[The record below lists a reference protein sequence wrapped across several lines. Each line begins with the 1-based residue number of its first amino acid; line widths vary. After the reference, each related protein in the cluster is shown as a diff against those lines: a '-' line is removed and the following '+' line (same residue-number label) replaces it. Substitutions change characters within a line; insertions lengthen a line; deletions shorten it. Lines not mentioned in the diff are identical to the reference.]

1 MGNIYIV
8 RHGETM
14 WNAEGRIQGHT
25 DVELTE
31 RGREQ
36 ARATARRLAG
46 INFNVAYSSDMSRT
60 RDTAVIVLGE
70 RKTPLHSV
78 PELREYNKGVFEGL
92 TPEEYRQRYPD
103 LYQASLVNDPDFA
116 PPGGETIRQCQ
127 ARLSGF
133 AGMLKDK
140 HLEEDVLIVG
150 HGGSASK
157 WYRRPAWVA
166 AGSQLEVHHAQ
177 LRPVGHSCLR
187 QQRGNA
193 FVQRHVPPG
202 GSSGCSRPVSLLKV
216 MSQLNAPMGKVL
228 MVQGTASHVG
238 KSVLVSA
245 LCRIFRQDGF
255 RVAPFKAQNM
265 SNNSYVTRDGG
276 EIGRAQAV
284 QAEAAGVE
292 ARVEM
297 NPVLLKPE
305 ADHIAQVVRMGRPM
319 VSARVKD
326 YFGLKAQLWESVS
339 ASLDTLRSE
348 YDIVVIEGAGSPA
361 EINLKATE
369 IVNMRVA
376 LHADSPVLLCG
387 DIDRG
392 GVFAALVG
400 TLELLEPHE
409 REVIKGFI
417 INKFR
422 GDASLLTD
430 GLTMLEDRT
439 GIPVAGVVH
448 HYRDIHIPEED
459 SVALDIP
466 LRSGGNGQAALD
478 VAVIQLPHISNF
490 DDFDPLAREP
500 GVSLRYVSRTD
511 ELGKPDLVILPG
523 SKTTIPDLAW
533 MNSRGLGRAVQ
544 ELHGRGT
551 AIVGICGGYQ
561 MLGQRLYDPDRIESS
576 VPEMEGL
583 GILPLTTVFSGTKE
597 THRIHGE
604 VVEAAGLLK
613 FAGGA
618 SLTGYEIHMG
628 RTTGEGCG
636 IAVLD

>member
-1 MGNIYIV
+1 
-8 RHGETM
+8 
-14 WNAEGRIQGHT
+14 
-25 DVELTE
+25 
-31 RGREQ
+31 
-36 ARATARRLAG
+36 
-46 INFNVAYSSDMSRT
+46 
-60 RDTAVIVLGE
+60 
-70 RKTPLHSV
+70 
-78 PELREYNKGVFEGL
+78 
-92 TPEEYRQRYPD
+92 
-103 LYQASLVNDPDFA
+103 
-116 PPGGETIRQCQ
+116 
-127 ARLSGF
+127 
-133 AGMLKDK
+133 
-140 HLEEDVLIVG
+140 
-150 HGGSASK
+150 
-157 WYRRPAWVA
+157 
-166 AGSQLEVHHAQ
+166 
-177 LRPVGHSCLR
+177 
-187 QQRGNA
+187 
-193 FVQRHVPPG
+193 
-202 GSSGCSRPVSLLKV
+202 
-216 MSQLNAPMGKVL
+216 

-339 ASLDTLRSE
+339 SSLDTLRSE

-376 LHADSPVLLCG
+376 LHASAPVLLCG

-400 TLELLEPHE
+400 TLELLEPRE
-409 REVIKGFI
+409 REAIRGFI

-466 LRSGGNGQAALD
+466 MRSGDSDQGATLD
-478 VAVIQLPHISNF
+478 IAVIQLPHISNF

-500 GVSLRYVSRTD
+500 GVSLRYVSSAG
-511 ELGKPDLVILPG
+511 ELGDPDLVILPG

-533 MNSRGLGRAVQ
+533 MNSQGLGRAVQ
-544 ELHGRGT
+544 DLHNRGA

-561 MLGQRLYDPDRIESS
+561 MLGHRLYDPDGIESS
-576 VPEMEGL
+576 VPEMDGL
-583 GILPLTTVFSGTKE
+583 GILPLSTVFAGTKE
-597 THRIHGE
+597 THRIRGE
-604 VVEAAGLLK
+604 VVEATGLLK
-613 FAGGA
+613 SAGGA

-628 RTTGEGCG
+628 RTTGEGVALPFL
-636 IAVLD
+636 IHDRTDVAVTAETAFDGAMDESGSVLGTYIHGLFHNVQLRRAILEELAGRNGRALPAVAELGAMDTEFDKLADWVRGSLDMDLIYDITGLDRNFDRIGLP

>member
-1 MGNIYIV
+1 
-8 RHGETM
+8 
-14 WNAEGRIQGHT
+14 
-25 DVELTE
+25 
-31 RGREQ
+31 
-36 ARATARRLAG
+36 
-46 INFNVAYSSDMSRT
+46 
-60 RDTAVIVLGE
+60 
-70 RKTPLHSV
+70 
-78 PELREYNKGVFEGL
+78 
-92 TPEEYRQRYPD
+92 
-103 LYQASLVNDPDFA
+103 
-116 PPGGETIRQCQ
+116 
-127 ARLSGF
+127 
-133 AGMLKDK
+133 
-140 HLEEDVLIVG
+140 
-150 HGGSASK
+150 
-157 WYRRPAWVA
+157 
-166 AGSQLEVHHAQ
+166 
-177 LRPVGHSCLR
+177 
-187 QQRGNA
+187 
-193 FVQRHVPPG
+193 
-202 GSSGCSRPVSLLKV
+202 
-216 MSQLNAPMGKVL
+216 

-339 ASLDTLRSE
+339 SSLDTLRSE
-348 YDIVVIEGAGSPA
+348 YDIVIIEGAGSPA

-376 LHADSPVLLCG
+376 LHASAPVLLCG

-400 TLELLEPHE
+400 TLELLEPRE
-409 REVIKGFI
+409 REAIKGFI

-448 HYRDIHIPEED
+448 HYREIHIPEED

-466 LRSGGNGQAALD
+466 MRSGDSGQGATLD
-478 VAVIQLPHISNF
+478 IAVIQLPHISNF

-500 GVSLRYVSRTD
+500 GVNLRYVSNAG
-511 ELGKPDLVILPG
+511 ELGDPDLVILPG

-533 MNSRGLGRAVQ
+533 MNSQGLGRAVQ
-544 ELHGRGT
+544 DLHNRGA

-561 MLGQRLYDPDRIESS
+561 MLGHRLYDPDGIESPI
-576 VPEMEGL
+576 PEMDGL
-583 GILPLTTVFSGTKE
+583 GILPLSTVFAGTKE
-597 THRIHGE
+597 THRIRGE
-604 VVEAAGLLK
+604 VVEATGLLK
-613 FAGGA
+613 SAGGA

-628 RTTGEGCG
+628 RTTGEGVALPFL
-636 IAVLD
+636 IHDRTDVAVTPETAFDGAMDESGSVLGTYIHGLFHNVQLRRAILEELAGRNGRALPGVAELEAMDTEFDKLADWVRGSLDMDLIYDITGLDRNFDRIGLP